1 MASDG
6 LGLKYTGNAVRED
19 KVILILSLIL
29 ATMTTRVILNM
40 MTMKIIPITNT
51 VIILLLSYYFSFH
64 FSFFVD
70 T

>member
-40 MTMKIIPITNT
+40 MTMIIIPITNT
-51 VIILLLSYYFSFH
+51 VIILLLSYYFSFL
-64 FSFFVD
+64 FSFFAD